1 MLGAMSM
8 KKILSFML
16 MICMMLNMIL
26 PVSVYGSE
34 FDDGNEESFISDDFE
49 DENQDI
55 PDVDSSDFEDENPAE
70 TENEFSTG
78 MGENISGESALAD
91 ERNATRDIV
100 LTLDC
105 SGSMT
110 DRMSALKEAARL
122 FSKKVLSDASESRIA
137 VVKIE
142 SYSSIAINFTD
153 DINVVESAIEKLDAW
168 GGTDM
173 TSAIRCASQLLDESS
188 AGEKDILIMSDGEPD
203 SASSALQAAESIKDK
218 YKIYTVGFSV
228 SSSAEQFL
236 KNVQNSGYYAATDMD
251 ALINVF
257 DKIADSILQP
267 FTVLIDTQRVGYQ
280 VDENLVDEYEI
291 YQIEAKIERKEE
303 YASIQYVSSQLDLEE
318 NGELIE
324 GDKIQKKTLKA
335 ACGED
340 EEDSPFQ
347 WTVKIHANAYP
358 DGGTY
363 SFTVT
368 TSSDKTIALSQKGSI
383 GIRGVNTDSNE
394 LNFWNDVWSFNN
406 FTTSCKEKMS
416 DDDKNAL
423 LSGLNNADYRH
434 IFEYLNDNTT
444 GTGGHCYGMS
454 ISVILNKMNMFNTSD
469 FSGSKT
475 LRKIKKE
482 DADSAISYYQAMQF
496 FINVRNSREN
506 FEKIPV
512 NNQLKEIANKAD
524 YVKNGGTP
532 ALLRLAGRKYTG
544 KENEEGEKETA
555 YVGHAVVA
563 YALETGIFKSSVTN
577 KKYDHRVLLYD
588 SNSNIFG
595 HNIFDEDYCLLFNE
609 GTNQWEIPAYVEEWG
624 LLSPMDSENY
634 PLSEFAQLTECTT
647 DLSVIDPKNY
657 QAALNNFKSYLRC
670 AQQTNFILEQRGK
683 NTTDYKKRWFLD
695 GNDPELPVSVDDGIC
710 DGATK
715 LPDITMQLP
724 DDTKE
729 YVVKGSSEQS
739 EDIDFSVMYQDK
751 YLSVDSSNTC
761 GVGFAPEGKMYL
773 EGNKGDFT
781 ISIADN
787 NAKPDAFGI
796 YTVTGDSHNGNVT
809 VEITDEGLNI
819 TSDKTVEGLIINA
832 TDQKNS
838 DECTIQEDT
847 DNITVNREDNK
858 ITTEEHVHNYTSSVV
873 SPTCADK
880 GYTIYTCECG
890 DSYIG
895 SYVDALGHRNA
906 EPVIENNIPATDK
919 EEGHYDSV
927 VYCSVC
933 GKELSRTT
941 YTVAIPT
948 PEPID
953 ISQMQVTLS
962 KNTYSYDGKEKEPEV
977 FIEGLEKE
985 KDYTVA
991 YENNI
996 EVGEATVVITGTGNY
1011 TGDLIVNFTIKD
1023 NITAN
1028 KNYLNKKLKVTVSTN
1043 IKVTWGQVPT
1053 ADGYDIFVVKCKG
1066 TSLNSMKKPTKTV
1079 KGNTTF
1085 STSVSKVSGKKVSNT
1100 DAYKLM
1106 VKAYRNI
1113 NGSKVYIGNSYQ
1125 LHVTGNKNKKY
1136 TNPKSVSVNRKNIVL
1151 TEKSSY
1157 ALSTTVNKANKNKK
1171 LLNHVSKVRYWST
1184 NTKVAKVS
1192 GTGVVTAKKSGTCDV
1207 YVIAENGVKTKVKI
1221 IVK

>member
-1 MLGAMSM
+1 
-8 KKILSFML
+8 
-16 MICMMLNMIL
+16 
-26 PVSVYGSE
+26 
-34 FDDGNEESFISDDFE
+34 
-49 DENQDI
+49 
-55 PDVDSSDFEDENPAE
+55 
-70 TENEFSTG
+70 
-78 MGENISGESALAD
+78 
-91 ERNATRDIV
+91 
-100 LTLDC
+100 
-105 SGSMT
+105 
-110 DRMSALKEAARL
+110 
-122 FSKKVLSDASESRIA
+122 
-137 VVKIE
+137 
-142 SYSSIAINFTD
+142 
-153 DINVVESAIEKLDAW
+153 
-168 GGTDM
+168 
-173 TSAIRCASQLLDESS
+173 
-188 AGEKDILIMSDGEPD
+188 
-203 SASSALQAAESIKDK
+203 
-218 YKIYTVGFSV
+218 
-228 SSSAEQFL
+228 
-236 KNVQNSGYYAATDMD
+236 MD
-251 ALINVF
+251 ALIKVF

-267 FTVLIDTQRVGYQ
+267 LTVSIGTQRIGYE
-280 VDENLVDEYEI
+280 VDENFVDEYEI
-291 YQIEAKIERKEE
+291 YQIVAMVERKDEDS
-303 YASIQYVSSQLDLEE
+303 SIQYVSSELELEE

-324 GDKIQKKTLKA
+324 GSKIQKKTLKA

-340 EEDSPFQ
+340 ENDPPFQ

-363 SFTVT
+363 SFTVI
-368 TSSDKTIALSQKGSI
+368 TSSDKTMALSQKGSI
-383 GIRGVNTDSNE
+383 GISGVNTDSNE
-394 LNFWNDVWSFNN
+394 LNFQNDVWSFGN

-416 DDDKNAL
+416 NDDKNAL
-423 LSGLNNADYRH
+423 LSGWDNASYLEMLR
-434 IFEYLNDNTT
+434 YLNDDKT
-444 GTGGHCYGMS
+444 GTGGHCYGMAVA
-454 ISVILNKMNMFNTSD
+454 VILNKMNMFNTSD
-469 FSGSKT
+469 FSGSRT
-475 LRKIKKE
+475 LRTIKKE
-482 DADSAISYYQAMQF
+482 NADSAISYYQAMQM
-496 FINVRNSREN
+496 ITNVENSREN
-506 FEKIPV
+506 FKKISV
-512 NNQLKEIANKAD
+512 NNQLKEIADKAD
-524 YVKNGGTP
+524 YVKKGGTP
-532 ALLRLAGRKYTG
+532 ALLRWGGRKYTG
-544 KENEEGEKETA
+544 ATKNGQKETVYA
-555 YVGHAVVA
+555 GHAVVA
-563 YALETGIFKSSVTN
+563 YALEPGAFKSSVT
-577 KKYDHRVLLYD
+577 KKTYDHRVLLYD
-588 SNSNIFG
+588 SNSSNMFG
-595 HNIFDEDYCLLFNE
+595 NNVFDEDYCLLFNE
-609 GTNQWEIPAYVEEWG
+609 GTDQWEIPAYVKKYG
-624 LLSPMDSENY
+624 LLSPSDSENY
-634 PLSEFAQLTECTT
+634 PLSEFAQLEECTT
-647 DLSVIDPKNY
+647 DLSIIDPKNH
-657 QAALNNFKSYLRC
+657 QAALHNFKSYLRC
-670 AQQTNFILEQRGK
+670 AQQTNYILEQYGK

-695 GNDPELPVSVDDGIC
+695 GSDPELPVSADAGVC
-710 DGATK
+710 DEATTI
-715 LPDITMQLP
+715 PDIKIQLP
-724 DDTKE
+724 DDSKE
-729 YVVKGSSEQS
+729 YVVKNSSEQS
-739 EDIDFSVMYQDK
+739 ENIDFSIMYPDK
-751 YLSVDSSNTC
+751 YLSVDSSDTC